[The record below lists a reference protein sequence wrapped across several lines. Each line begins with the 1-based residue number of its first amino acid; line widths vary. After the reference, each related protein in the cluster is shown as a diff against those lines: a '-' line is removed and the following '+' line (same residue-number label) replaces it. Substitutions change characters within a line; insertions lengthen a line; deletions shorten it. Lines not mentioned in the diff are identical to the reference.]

1 MSALPKQDNVW
12 KLAEAKNKLSEV
24 VNRTI
29 SEGRQEIHRRDDVV
43 VMINKDELEK
53 LENSRPRK
61 SIKSV
66 LLNRPEDPPDEPSL
80 TEIIL
85 EGRRYFNDYDQ

>member
-1 MSALPKQDNVW
+1 MSALPKTQKVW

-43 VMINKDELEK
+43 VMISKEELERIEGK
-53 LENSRPRK
+53 PTKRNL
-61 SIKSV
+61 IDI
-66 LLNRPEDPPDEPSL
+66 LLDIPQDVPGEPSL

-85 EGRRYFNDYDQ
+85 EGRKGEYDK